1 MGYIYLTLM
10 FVLSAV
16 NLAVLSLRFQ
26 NQRNNYVYYVFYA
39 ILVANFGH
47 WLLGFSESVEG
58 AIIANK
64 VNYLGG
70 SFLPMF
76 MFFALLQICKMSIPK
91 WLHLSLIVM
100 SFTICALAMTVGYFP
115 AYYKTV
121 EYVVQAGV
129 GNYVA
134 TYGWA
139 HGLFNAFLIG
149 FVILDIWIIVKAL
162 LSQKMVSL
170 KNIIAMI
177 VGEIATILSFF
188 LARYLGSDMLIMPLL
203 YVFDQILLLY
213 ICSNVKWYDIT
224 ECVIESIETESSC
237 AYMSFSIDGAYLG
250 ANRIAMDFFP
260 ELAKMRV
267 DAHLKGETELQQLI
281 MSWIEKY
288 RKSKILTD
296 YCQMTEFNHSG
307 RHYKCEVKVL
317 RQVHGRNVFLFRIED
332 DTQEQQYID
341 ALGRSNSMLQ
351 KNMVKT
357 ENEKLSE
364 QEKLIVGM
372 VQMAESRAE
381 KDMAGHIKRTSE
393 VVKILVSMMRKKGF
407 EDLSDKFLDVLIAA
421 APMYDLGKMA
431 IDEAVLRNEGRYN
444 IDDYEI
450 MKTHAEKGANI
461 IEKLLS
467 DVMDNYFVRVAKN
480 MALYHHERWDGT
492 GYPEQRSGES
502 IPMEARI
509 MALADVYD
517 ALVSKRCYK
526 ERMSFREARDVILAS
541 MGKQFDPQLKDSFLE
556 CQDQLMD
563 YYCSVDH

>member
-10 FVLSAV
+10 FVLSAI

-26 NQRNNYVYYVFYA
+26 NQRNIYIYYSFYA

-47 WLLGFSESVEG
+47 WLLGFSETVEG
-58 AIIANK
+58 AVIANK

-76 MFFALLQICKMSIPK
+76 MFFALLKVCKMTIPK
-91 WLHLSLIVM
+91 WLHVTLIFM

-139 HGLFNAFLIG
+139 HSLFNAFLVSY
-149 FVILDIWIIVKAL
+149 VILDIWIIARAIMH
-162 LSQKMVSL
+162 QKMVSL
-170 KNIIAMI
+170 KNIVAMI
-177 VGEIATILSFF
+177 IGEIATIMSFF
-188 LARYLGSDMLIMPLL
+188 LARFLGSDMLIMPFI
-203 YVFDQILLLY
+203 YVLDQILLLY
-213 ICSNVKWYDIT
+213 ICNNVKWYDIT

-237 AYMSFSIDGAYLG
+237 AYLSFSVDGAYLG
-250 ANRIAMDFFP
+250 ANRIAFNFFP
-260 ELAKMRV
+260 ELVKMRV
-267 DAHLKGETELQQLI
+267 DAHLKGETELQQQI

-288 RKSKILTD
+288 KKSKILTD
-296 YCQMTEFNHSG
+296 YSQMTEFNYAG
-307 RHYKCEVKVL
+307 RHYKCEMKVL
-317 RQVHGRNVFLFRIED
+317 RQVHGKNVFLFRIED
-332 DTQEQQYID
+332 NTQEQQYID

-351 KNMVKT
+351 KNMLKT
-357 ENEKLSE
+357 ENEKLSV
-364 QEKLIVGM
+364 QEKWIVGM
-372 VQMAESRAE
+372 AQMAESRAGNM
-381 KDMAGHIKRTSE
+381 DGHIKRTSE
-393 VVKILVSMMRKKGF
+393 VVKILVSMMRKKGM
-407 EDLSDKFLDVLIAA
+407 DNLSDKFLDVLVAA
-421 APMYDLGKMA
+421 APMYDLGKVA
-431 IDEAVLRNEGRYN
+431 IDDAVLRKPGRFN
-444 IDDYEI
+444 FDDYEI
-450 MKTHAEKGANI
+450 MKTHAAKGANI

-467 DVMDNYFVRVAKN
+467 DVKDSYFVSVAKN
-480 MALYHHERWDGT
+480 MALYHHERWDGK
-492 GYPEQRSGES
+492 GYPEQRSGEN

-526 ERMSFREARDVILAS
+526 ERMSFREARDVIIAS
-541 MGKQFDPQLKDSFLE
+541 MGKQFDPHLKDCFLE

>member
-10 FVLSAV
+10 FVLSAI

-26 NQRNNYVYYVFYA
+26 NQRNNYVYYSFYA

-47 WLLGFSESVEG
+47 WLLGFSETVEG

-76 MFFALLQICKMSIPK
+76 MFFALLKVCKMTIPK
-91 WLHLSLIVM
+91 WLHLTLILM

-121 EYVVQAGV
+121 EYVVQEGV

-139 HGLFNAFLIG
+139 HGLFNAFLVSY
-149 FVILDIWIIVKAL
+149 VILDIWIIVRAIMH
-162 LSQKMVSL
+162 QKMVSL
-170 KNIIAMI
+170 KNIAAMI
-177 VGEIATILSFF
+177 IGEIATILSFF
-188 LARYLGSDMLIMPLL
+188 LARYLGSDMLIMPFI
-203 YVFDQILLLY
+203 YVMDQVLLLY
-213 ICSNVKWYDIT
+213 ICNNVKWYDIT

-237 AYMSFSIDGAYLG
+237 AYMSFSIDCAYLG
-250 ANRIAMDFFP
+250 ANRIAKNFFP
-260 ELAKMRV
+260 ELIKMRV
-267 DAHLKGETELQQLI
+267 DAHLKGETELQLHV
-281 MSWIEKY
+281 MSCIEKY
-288 RKSKILTD
+288 RRSKILTD
-296 YCQMTEFNHSG
+296 YSQMTEFNYLG

-317 RQVHGRNVFLFRIED
+317 RQVHGKNVFLFRIED
-332 DTQEQQYID
+332 NTQEQQYID

-351 KNMVKT
+351 KNMLKT
-357 ENEKLSE
+357 ENEKLSV
-364 QEKLIVGM
+364 QEKWIVGM
-372 VQMAESRAE
+372 AQMAESRAGNM
-381 KDMAGHIKRTSE
+381 DGHIKRTSE
-393 VVKILVSMMRKKGF
+393 VVKILVSMMRKKGY
-407 EDLSDKFLDVLIAA
+407 DNLSDKFLDVLIAA
-421 APMYDLGKMA
+421 APMYDLGKVA
-431 IDEAVLRNEGRYN
+431 IDDAVLRKPGRFN
-444 IDDYEI
+444 FDDYEI
-450 MKTHAEKGANI
+450 MKTHAAKGANI

-467 DVMDNYFVRVAKN
+467 EVKDSYFVSVAKN

-492 GYPEQRSGES
+492 GYPEHRSGEN

-526 ERMSFREARDVILAS
+526 ERMSFREARDVIVAS
-541 MGKQFDPQLKDSFLE
+541 MGKQFDPNLKDCFLE

>member
-10 FVLSAV
+10 FVLSAI

-26 NQRNNYVYYVFYA
+26 NQRNNYVYYSFYA

-47 WLLGFSESVEG
+47 WLLGFSETVEG

-76 MFFALLQICKMSIPK
+76 MFFALLKVCKMSIPK
-91 WLHLSLIVM
+91 WLHLTLILM

-121 EYVVQAGV
+121 EYVVQEGV

-139 HGLFNAFLIG
+139 HGLFNAFLVSY
-149 FVILDIWIIVKAL
+149 VILDIWIIVRAIMH
-162 LSQKMVSL
+162 QKMVSL
-170 KNIIAMI
+170 KNIAAMI
-177 VGEIATILSFF
+177 IGEIATILSFF
-188 LARYLGSDMLIMPLL
+188 LARYLGSDMLVMPFI
-203 YVFDQILLLY
+203 YVMDQVLLLY
-213 ICSNVKWYDIT
+213 ICNNVKWYDIT

-237 AYMSFSIDGAYLG
+237 AYMSFSIDCAYLG
-250 ANRIAMDFFP
+250 ANRIAKNFFP
-260 ELAKMRV
+260 ELIKMRV
-267 DAHLKGETELQQLI
+267 DAHLKGETELQLHV
-281 MSWIEKY
+281 MSCIEKY
-288 RKSKILTD
+288 RRSKILTD
-296 YCQMTEFNHSG
+296 YSQMTEFNYLG
-307 RHYKCEVKVL
+307 CHYKCEVKVL
-317 RQVHGRNVFLFRIED
+317 RQVHGKNVFLFRIED
-332 DTQEQQYID
+332 NTQEQQYID

-351 KNMVKT
+351 KNMLKT
-357 ENEKLSE
+357 ENEKLSV
-364 QEKLIVGM
+364 QEKWIVGM
-372 VQMAESRAE
+372 AQMAESRAGNM
-381 KDMAGHIKRTSE
+381 DGHIKRTSE
-393 VVKILVSMMRKKGF
+393 VVKILVSMMRKKGY
-407 EDLSDKFLDVLIAA
+407 DNLSDKFLDVLIAA
-421 APMYDLGKMA
+421 APMYDLGKVA
-431 IDEAVLRNEGRYN
+431 IDDAVLRKPGRFN
-444 IDDYEI
+444 FDDYEI
-450 MKTHAEKGANI
+450 MKTHAAKGANI

-467 DVMDNYFVRVAKN
+467 EVKDSYFVSVAKN

-492 GYPEQRSGES
+492 GYPEHRSGEN

-526 ERMSFREARDVILAS
+526 ERMSFREARDVIVAS
-541 MGKQFDPQLKDSFLE
+541 MGKQFDPNLKDCFLE

>member
-1 MGYIYLTLM
+1 M

-64 VNYLGG
+64 VNYLGA

-76 MFFALLQICKMSIPK
+76 MFFALLQICKIRISRYLYIT
-91 WLHLSLIVM
+91 LIIV
-100 SFTICALAMTVGYFP
+100 SFGICALAMTVGFCP

-121 EYVVQAGV
+121 EYVVQSGV

-134 TYGWA
+134 TYGWG
-139 HGLFNAFLIG
+139 HTVFNIFLIG
-149 FVILDIWIIVKAL
+149 YALLDIWIIVRAIL
-162 LSQKMVSL
+162 CQKMVSL
-170 KNIIAMI
+170 KNISAMI
-177 VGEIATILSFF
+177 ATEIASIASFF
-188 LARYLGSDMLIMPLL
+188 VARYLGNDMLVMPFV
-203 YVFDQILLLY
+203 YVLDQWLLLY
-213 ICSNVKWYDIT
+213 ICNNVKWYDIT
-224 ECVIESIETESSC
+224 ECVVESIEAESSC
-237 AYMSFSIDGAYLG
+237 AYLSFSVDGAYLG
-250 ANRIAMDFFP
+250 ANKNAIDFFP
-260 ELAKMRV
+260 ELVNMRV
-267 DAHLKGETELQQLI
+267 DARLKEDSELQRHFI
-281 MSWIEKY
+281 GWIDKF
-288 RKSKILTD
+288 KSSRILAD
-296 YCQMTEFNHSG
+296 YSQATEFSYQG
-307 RHYKCEVKVL
+307 RHYKCDMKVL
-317 RQVHGRNVFLFRIED
+317 RQVHGKNVFLFRIED
-332 DTQEQQYID
+332 NTQEQRYID
-341 ALGRSNSMLQ
+341 ALGQSNYMLQ
-351 KNMVKT
+351 RNKVKS
-357 ENEKLSE
+357 ENEMLSV
-364 QEKLIVGM
+364 QEKWIVGM
-372 VQMAESRAE
+372 AQMAESRAGNM
-381 KDMAGHIKRTSE
+381 DGHIKRTSE
-393 VVKILVSMMRKKGF
+393 VVKILVASMRKKGV
-407 EDLSDKFLDVLIAA
+407 ENLSDKFLDVLIAA
-421 APMYDLGKMA
+421 APMYDLGKVA
-431 IDEAVLRNEGRYN
+431 IDDAVLRKPGRFN

-467 DVMDNYFVRVAKN
+467 DVKDSYFVSVAKN

-492 GYPEQRSGES
+492 GYPEHRSGDS

-556 CQDQLMD
+556 CQEQLMD

>member
-1 MGYIYLTLM
+1 MGYLYLTLM

-26 NQRNNYVYYVFYA
+26 NQRNNYVYYSFYA

-47 WLLGFSESVEG
+47 WLLGFSETVEG

-76 MFFALLQICKMSIPK
+76 MFFALLKVCKMTIPK
-91 WLHLSLIVM
+91 WLHLTLILM

-121 EYVVQAGV
+121 EYVVHAGV

-139 HGLFNAFLIG
+139 HGLFNAFLLSY
-149 FVILDIWIIVKAL
+149 VILDIWVIVRAIMH
-162 LSQKMVSL
+162 QKMVSL
-170 KNIIAMI
+170 KNIAAMI
-177 VGEIATILSFF
+177 IGEIATIFSFF
-188 LARYLGSDMLIMPLL
+188 LARYLGSDMLIMPAI
-203 YVFDQILLLY
+203 YVIDQILLLY
-213 ICSNVKWYDIT
+213 ICNNVKWYDIT

-237 AYMSFSIDGAYLG
+237 AYMSFSVDCAYLG

-260 ELAKMRV
+260 ELVKMRV
-267 DAHLKGETELQQLI
+267 DAHLKGETELQQHI
-281 MSWIEKY
+281 MSCIEKY
-288 RKSKILTD
+288 RRSKILTD
-296 YCQMTEFNHSG
+296 YSQMTEFNYLG

-317 RQVHGRNVFLFRIED
+317 RQVHGKNVFLFRIED
-332 DTQEQQYID
+332 NTQEQQYID

-357 ENEKLSE
+357 ENEKLSV
-364 QEKLIVGM
+364 QEKWIVGM
-372 VQMAESRAE
+372 AQMAESRAGNME
-381 KDMAGHIKRTSE
+381 GHIKRTSE
-393 VVKILVSMMRKKGF
+393 VVKILVSMMRKKGI
-407 EDLSDKFLDVLIAA
+407 DNLSDKFLDVLIAA
-421 APMYDLGKMA
+421 APMYDLGKVA
-431 IDEAVLRNEGRYN
+431 IDDAVLRKPGRFN
-444 IDDYEI
+444 FDDYEI
-450 MKTHAEKGANI
+450 MKTHAAKGANI

-467 DVMDNYFVRVAKN
+467 DVKDSYFVSVAKN

-492 GYPEQRSGES
+492 GYPERRSGEN

-526 ERMSFREARDVILAS
+526 ERMSFREARDVIVAS
-541 MGKQFDPQLKDSFLE
+541 MGKQFDPHLKDCFLE

>member
-1 MGYIYLTLM
+1 M
-10 FVLSAV
+10 
-16 NLAVLSLRFQ
+16 
-26 NQRNNYVYYVFYA
+26 
-39 ILVANFGH
+39 
-47 WLLGFSESVEG
+47 
-58 AIIANK
+58 
-64 VNYLGG
+64 NYLGG

-76 MFFALLQICKMSIPK
+76 MFLALLKVCKMSIPK
-91 WLHLSLIVM
+91 WLHITLILM

-139 HGLFNAFLIG
+139 HGLFNAFL
-149 FVILDIWIIVKAL
+149 VSYVVLDIWVIVRAIMH
-162 LSQKMVSL
+162 QKMVSL
-170 KNIIAMI
+170 KNIVAMI
-177 VGEIATILSFF
+177 IGEIATIMSFF
-188 LARYLGSDMLIMPLL
+188 LARYLGSDMLIMPFV
-203 YVFDQILLLY
+203 YVMDQVLLLY
-213 ICSNVKWYDIT
+213 ICNNVKWYDIT

-237 AYMSFSIDGAYLG
+237 AYMSFSVDGAYLG
-250 ANRIAMDFFP
+250 ANRIAMSFFP
-260 ELAKMRV
+260 ELVRMRV
-267 DAHLKGETELQQLI
+267 DAHLKGETELQQQI

-296 YCQMTEFNHSG
+296 YCQMTEFNYLG

-317 RQVHGRNVFLFRIED
+317 RQVHGKNVFLFRIED
-332 DTQEQQYID
+332 NTQEQQYID

-351 KNMVKT
+351 KNMLKT
-357 ENEKLSE
+357 ENEKLSV
-364 QEKLIVGM
+364 QEKWIVGM
-372 VQMAESRAE
+372 AQMAESRAGNM
-381 KDMAGHIKRTSE
+381 DGHIKRTSE
-393 VVKILVSMMRKKGF
+393 VVKILVSTMRKKGMD
-407 EDLSDKFLDVLIAA
+407 DLSDKFLDVLIAA
-421 APMYDLGKMA
+421 APMYDLGKVA
-431 IDEAVLRNEGRYN
+431 IDDAVLRKPGRFN
-444 IDDYEI
+444 LDDYEI

-467 DVMDNYFVRVAKN
+467 DVKDSYFVSVAKN

-492 GYPEQRSGES
+492 GYPEQRSGEN

-526 ERMSFREARDVILAS
+526 ERMSFREARDVIIAS
-541 MGKQFDPQLKDSFLE
+541 MGKQFDPHLKDCFLD

>member
-64 VNYLGG
+64 VNYLGA

-76 MFFALLQICKMSIPK
+76 MFFALLQICKIRISRYLYI
-91 WLHLSLIVM
+91 SLIIL
-100 SFTICALAMTVGYFP
+100 SFGICALAMTVGFCP

-134 TYGWA
+134 TYGWG
-139 HGLFNAFLIG
+139 HTVFNIFLIG
-149 FVILDIWIIVKAL
+149 YALLDIWIIVRAIL
-162 LSQKMVSL
+162 CQKMVSL
-170 KNIIAMI
+170 KNISAMI
-177 VGEIATILSFF
+177 ATESASIASFF
-188 LARYLGSDMLIMPLL
+188 VARYLGNDMLVMPFV
-203 YVFDQILLLY
+203 YVLDQCLLLY
-213 ICSNVKWYDIT
+213 ICNNVKWYDIT
-224 ECVIESIETESSC
+224 ECVVESIEAESSC
-237 AYMSFSIDGAYLG
+237 AYLSFSIDGAYLG
-250 ANRIAMDFFP
+250 ANKIAFEFFP
-260 ELAKMRV
+260 ELADMRV
-267 DAHLKGETELQQLI
+267 DARLNEDSELQRHFI
-281 MSWIEKY
+281 GWIDKF
-288 RKSKILTD
+288 KSSRILAD
-296 YCQMTEFNHSG
+296 YSQATEFSYQG
-307 RHYKCEVKVL
+307 RHYKCDMKVL
-317 RQVHGRNVFLFRIED
+317 RQVHGKNVFLFRIED
-332 DTQEQQYID
+332 NTQEQRYID
-341 ALGRSNSMLQ
+341 ALGQSNYMLQ
-351 KNMVKT
+351 RNKVKS
-357 ENEKLSE
+357 ENEMLSV
-364 QEKLIVGM
+364 QEKWIVGM
-372 VQMAESRAE
+372 AQMAESRAGNM
-381 KDMAGHIKRTSE
+381 DGHIKRTSE
-393 VVKILVSMMRKKGF
+393 VVKILVASMRKKGV
-407 EDLSDKFLDVLIAA
+407 DVLSDKFLDVLIAA
-421 APMYDLGKMA
+421 APMYDLGKVA
-431 IDEAVLRNEGRYN
+431 IDDAVLRKPGRFN
-444 IDDYEI
+444 FDDYEI

-467 DVMDNYFVRVAKN
+467 DVKDSYFVSVAKN

-492 GYPEQRSGES
+492 GYPERRSGDS

-541 MGKQFDPQLKDSFLE
+541 MGKQFDPQLKDSFLD
-556 CQDQLMD
+556 CQEQLMD

>member
-26 NQRNNYVYYVFYA
+26 NQRNSYVYYSFYA

-76 MFFALLQICKMSIPK
+76 MFFALLQVCKMSIPK
-91 WLHLSLIVM
+91 WLHLMLILM

-139 HGLFNAFLIG
+139 HGIFNAFL
-149 FVILDIWIIVKAL
+149 VSYVVLDVWIIIRAIL
-162 LSQKMVSL
+162 RQKMVSL
-170 KNIIAMI
+170 KNIVAMI
-177 VGEIATILSFF
+177 IGEIATILSFF
-188 LARYLGSDMLIMPLL
+188 LARFLGSDMLIMPLI
-203 YVFDQILLLY
+203 YVMDQILLLY
-213 ICSNVKWYDIT
+213 ICNNVKWYDIT

-237 AYMSFSIDGAYLG
+237 AYLSFSVDGAYLG
-250 ANRIAMDFFP
+250 ANRIALNFFP
-260 ELAKMRV
+260 ELEKMRV
-267 DAHLKGETELQQLI
+267 DGHLKGETELQQQI
-281 MSWIEKY
+281 MSWIEKF
-288 RKSKILTD
+288 RKTKILTD
-296 YCQMTEFNHSG
+296 YSQMTEFNYSG

-317 RQVHGRNVFLFRIED
+317 RQVHGKNVFLFRVED
-332 DTQEQQYID
+332 NTQEQQYID

-351 KNMVKT
+351 KNMVQT
-357 ENEKLSE
+357 ENEKLSV
-364 QEKLIVGM
+364 QEKWIVGM
-372 VQMAESRAE
+372 AQMAESRAGNM
-381 KDMAGHIKRTSE
+381 DGHIKRTSE

-407 EDLSDKFLDVLIAA
+407 DNLSDKFLDVLIAA
-421 APMYDLGKMA
+421 APMYDLGKVA
-431 IDEAVLRNEGRYN
+431 IDDAVLRKPGRFN
-444 IDDYEI
+444 FDDYEI

-467 DVMDNYFVRVAKN
+467 EVKDNYFVNVAKN

-492 GYPEQRSGES
+492 GYPEHRAGES

-541 MGKQFDPQLKDSFLE
+541 MGKQFDPQLKDCFLE

>member
-26 NQRNNYVYYVFYA
+26 NQRNNYIYYAFYA

-58 AIIANK
+58 AVIANK

-76 MFFALLQICKMSIPK
+76 MFFALLKVCKMDIPR
-91 WLHLSLIVM
+91 WLNLALIAM

-115 AYYKTV
+115 AYYETV

-139 HGLFNAFLIG
+139 HGLFNAFLVCYL
-149 FVILDIWIIVKAL
+149 FLDVWIIVRAIL
-162 LSQKMVSL
+162 HQKMVSL
-170 KNIIAMI
+170 KNIVAMI
-177 VGEIATILSFF
+177 IGEVATIVSFF
-188 LARYLGSDMLIMPLL
+188 LARYLGSDMLIMPFI
-203 YVFDQILLLY
+203 YVLDQILLLY
-213 ICSNVKWYDIT
+213 ICNNVKWYDIT

-237 AYMSFSIDGAYLG
+237 AYLSFSIDGAYLG
-250 ANRIAMDFFP
+250 SNRIALEFFP
-260 ELAKMRV
+260 ELVKMRV
-267 DAHLKGETELQQLI
+267 DAHLKGETELQMQI

-296 YCQMTEFNHSG
+296 YCQMTEFNYFG

-317 RQVHGRNVFLFRIED
+317 RQVHGKNVFLFRIED
-332 DTQEQQYID
+332 NTQERQYID
-341 ALGRSNSMLQ
+341 ALGRSNNKLQ
-351 KNMVKT
+351 ENMVQT
-357 ENEKLSE
+357 ENEKLSV
-364 QEKLIVGM
+364 QEKWIVGM
-372 VQMAESRAE
+372 AQMAESRAGNM
-381 KDMAGHIKRTSE
+381 DGHIKRTSE
-393 VVKILVSMMRKKGF
+393 VVKILVSMMRKKGV
-407 EDLSDKFLDVLIAA
+407 DNLSDKFLDVLIAA
-421 APMYDLGKMA
+421 APMYDLGKVA
-431 IDEAVLRNEGRYN
+431 IDDAVLRKPGRFN

-450 MKTHAEKGANI
+450 MKTHAAKGANI

-467 DVMDNYFVRVAKN
+467 EVKDSYFVSVAKN

-492 GYPEQRSGES
+492 GYPEQRSGEN

-541 MGKQFDPQLKDSFLE
+541 MGKQFDPHLKDCFLE

>member
-26 NQRNNYVYYVFYA
+26 NQRNNYVYYAFYA

-76 MFFALLQICKMSIPK
+76 MFFALMQVCKMSIPK
-91 WLHLSLIVM
+91 WLHFSLIFM

-139 HGLFNAFLIG
+139 HGLFNAFLVSY
-149 FVILDIWIIVKAL
+149 VILDIWIIIRAIL
-162 LSQKMVSL
+162 HQKMVSL

-177 VGEIATILSFF
+177 IGEIATIMSFF
-188 LARYLGSDMLIMPLL
+188 LARFLGSDMLIMPFI
-203 YVFDQILLLY
+203 YVLDQILLLY
-213 ICSNVKWYDIT
+213 ICNNVKWYDIT

-237 AYMSFSIDGAYLG
+237 AYLSFSIDGAYLG
-250 ANRIAMDFFP
+250 ANRIAMNFFP
-260 ELAKMRV
+260 ELVKMRV
-267 DAHLKGETELQQLI
+267 DAHLKGETELQQHI

-296 YCQMTEFNHSG
+296 YCQMTEFNYSG

-317 RQVHGRNVFLFRIED
+317 RQVHGKNVFLFRIED
-332 DTQEQQYID
+332 NTQEQQYID

-351 KNMVKT
+351 KNMVQT
-357 ENEKLSE
+357 ENEKLSV
-364 QEKLIVGM
+364 QEKWIVGM
-372 VQMAESRAE
+372 AQMAESRAGNM
-381 KDMAGHIKRTSE
+381 DGHIKRTSE

-407 EDLSDKFLDVLIAA
+407 DNLSDKFLDVLIAA
-421 APMYDLGKMA
+421 APMYDLGKVA
-431 IDEAVLRNEGRYN
+431 IDDAVLRKPGRFN
-444 IDDYEI
+444 VDDREI

-467 DVMDNYFVRVAKN
+467 DVKDSYFVSVAKN
-480 MALYHHERWDGT
+480 MALYHHERWDGK
-492 GYPEQRSGES
+492 GYPEQRSGED

-517 ALVSKRCYK
+517 ALVSKLCYK

-541 MGKQFDPQLKDSFLE
+541 MGKQFDPHLKDSFLE

>member
-64 VNYLGG
+64 VNYLGA

-76 MFFALLQICKMSIPK
+76 MFFALLQICKIRISRYLYIT
-91 WLHLSLIVM
+91 LIIV
-100 SFTICALAMTVGYFP
+100 SFGICALAMTVGFCP

-121 EYVVQAGV
+121 EYVVQSGV

-134 TYGWA
+134 TYGWG
-139 HGLFNAFLIG
+139 HTVFNIFLIG
-149 FVILDIWIIVKAL
+149 YALLDIWIIVRAIL
-162 LSQKMVSL
+162 CQKMVSL
-170 KNIIAMI
+170 KNISAMI
-177 VGEIATILSFF
+177 ATEIASIASFF
-188 LARYLGSDMLIMPLL
+188 VARYLGNDMLVMPFV
-203 YVFDQILLLY
+203 YVLDQWLLLY
-213 ICSNVKWYDIT
+213 ICNNVKWYDIT
-224 ECVIESIETESSC
+224 ECVVESIEAESSC
-237 AYMSFSIDGAYLG
+237 AYLSFSVDGAYLG
-250 ANRIAMDFFP
+250 ANKNAIDFFP
-260 ELAKMRV
+260 ELVNMRV
-267 DAHLKGETELQQLI
+267 DARLKEDSELQRHFI
-281 MSWIEKY
+281 GWIDKF
-288 RKSKILTD
+288 KSSRILAD
-296 YCQMTEFNHSG
+296 YSQATEFSYQG
-307 RHYKCEVKVL
+307 RHYKCDMKVL
-317 RQVHGRNVFLFRIED
+317 RQVHGKNVFLFRIED
-332 DTQEQQYID
+332 NTQEQRYID
-341 ALGRSNSMLQ
+341 ALGQSNYMLQ
-351 KNMVKT
+351 RNKVKS
-357 ENEKLSE
+357 ENEMLSV
-364 QEKLIVGM
+364 QEKWIVGM
-372 VQMAESRAE
+372 AQMAESRAGNM
-381 KDMAGHIKRTSE
+381 DGHIKRTSE
-393 VVKILVSMMRKKGF
+393 VVKILVASMRKKGV
-407 EDLSDKFLDVLIAA
+407 ENLSDKFLDVLIAA
-421 APMYDLGKMA
+421 APMYDLGKVA
-431 IDEAVLRNEGRYN
+431 IDDAVLRKPGRFN

-467 DVMDNYFVRVAKN
+467 DVKDSYFVSVAKN

-492 GYPEQRSGES
+492 GYPEHRSGDS

-556 CQDQLMD
+556 CQEQLMD

>member
-1 MGYIYLTLM
+1 
-10 FVLSAV
+10 
-16 NLAVLSLRFQ
+16 
-26 NQRNNYVYYVFYA
+26 
-39 ILVANFGH
+39 
-47 WLLGFSESVEG
+47 
-58 AIIANK
+58 
-64 VNYLGG
+64 
-70 SFLPMF
+70 
-76 MFFALLQICKMSIPK
+76 MSIPR
-91 WLHLSLIVM
+91 WLHLTLIFM
-100 SFTICALAMTVGYFP
+100 SFAICALAMTVGYFP

-139 HGLFNAFLIG
+139 HGLFNAFLVSY
-149 FVILDIWIIVKAL
+149 VILDIWIIIRAIL
-162 LSQKMVSL
+162 HQKMVSL

-177 VGEIATILSFF
+177 IGEIATIMSFF
-188 LARYLGSDMLIMPLL
+188 LARFLGSDMLIMPFIYAL
-203 YVFDQILLLY
+203 DQILLLY
-213 ICSNVKWYDIT
+213 ICNNVKWYDIT

-260 ELAKMRV
+260 ELVKMRV
-267 DAHLKGETELQQLI
+267 DAHLKGETELQQHI
-281 MSWIEKY
+281 ISWIEKY
-288 RKSKILTD
+288 RKSRILTD
-296 YCQMTEFNHSG
+296 YCQMTEFNYSG

-317 RQVHGRNVFLFRIED
+317 RQVHGKNVFLFRIED
-332 DTQEQQYID
+332 NTQERQYID

-351 KNMVKT
+351 KNMVQT
-357 ENEKLSE
+357 ENEKLSV
-364 QEKLIVGM
+364 QEKWIVGM
-372 VQMAESRAE
+372 AQMAESRAGNM
-381 KDMAGHIKRTSE
+381 DGHIKRTSE

-407 EDLSDKFLDVLIAA
+407 DNLSDKFLDVLIAA
-421 APMYDLGKMA
+421 APMYDLGKVA
-431 IDEAVLRNEGRYN
+431 IDDAVLRKPGRFN
-444 IDDYEI
+444 VDDREI

-467 DVMDNYFVRVAKN
+467 DVKDSYFVSVAKN
-480 MALYHHERWDGT
+480 MALYHHERWDGQ
-492 GYPEQRSGES
+492 GYPEQRSGED

-541 MGKQFDPQLKDSFLE
+541 MGKQFDPHLKDSFLE

>member
-1 MGYIYLTLM
+1 
-10 FVLSAV
+10 
-16 NLAVLSLRFQ
+16 
-26 NQRNNYVYYVFYA
+26 
-39 ILVANFGH
+39 
-47 WLLGFSESVEG
+47 
-58 AIIANK
+58 
-64 VNYLGG
+64 
-70 SFLPMF
+70 MF
-76 MFFALLQICKMSIPK
+76 MFFALLKVCKMSIPK
-91 WLHLSLIVM
+91 WMHLMLIAM

-139 HGLFNAFLIG
+139 HGLFNAFLVSY
-149 FVILDIWIIVKAL
+149 VILDIWIIIRAIL
-162 LSQKMVSL
+162 HQKMVSL

-177 VGEIATILSFF
+177 IGEIATIMSFF
-188 LARYLGSDMLIMPLL
+188 LARFLGSDMLIMPFI
-203 YVFDQILLLY
+203 YVLDQILLLY
-213 ICSNVKWYDIT
+213 ICNNVKWYDIT

-237 AYMSFSIDGAYLG
+237 AYLSFSIDGAYLG
-250 ANRIAMDFFP
+250 ANRIAMNFFP
-260 ELAKMRV
+260 ELVKMRV
-267 DAHLKGETELQQLI
+267 DAHLKGETELQQHI

-296 YCQMTEFNHSG
+296 YCQMTEFNYSG

-317 RQVHGRNVFLFRIED
+317 RQVHGKNVFLFRIED
-332 DTQEQQYID
+332 NTQEQQYID

-357 ENEKLSE
+357 ENEKLSV
-364 QEKLIVGM
+364 QEKWIVGM
-372 VQMAESRAE
+372 AQMAESRAGNM
-381 KDMAGHIKRTSE
+381 DGHIKRTSE
-393 VVKILVSMMRKKGF
+393 VVKILVSMMRKKGI
-407 EDLSDKFLDVLIAA
+407 DNLSDKFLDVLIAA
-421 APMYDLGKMA
+421 APMYDLGKVA
-431 IDEAVLRNEGRYN
+431 IDDAVLRKPGRFN
-444 IDDYEI
+444 FDDYEI
-450 MKTHAEKGANI
+450 MKTHAAKGANI

-467 DVMDNYFVRVAKN
+467 EVKDNYFVSVAKN

-492 GYPEQRSGES
+492 GYPEQRSGEN

-541 MGKQFDPQLKDSFLE
+541 MGKQFDPHLKDCFLE

>member
-10 FVLSAV
+10 FVLSAI

-26 NQRNNYVYYVFYA
+26 NQRNNYVYYSFYA

-47 WLLGFSESVEG
+47 WLLGFSETVEG

-76 MFFALLQICKMSIPK
+76 MFFALLKVCKMTIPK
-91 WLHLSLIVM
+91 WLHLTLILM

-121 EYVVQAGV
+121 EYVVQEGV

-139 HGLFNAFLIG
+139 HGLFNAFLVSY
-149 FVILDIWIIVKAL
+149 VILDIWIIVRAIMH
-162 LSQKMVSL
+162 QKMVSL
-170 KNIIAMI
+170 KNIAAMI
-177 VGEIATILSFF
+177 IGEIATILSFF
-188 LARYLGSDMLIMPLL
+188 LARYLGSDMLVMPFI
-203 YVFDQILLLY
+203 YVMDQVLLLY
-213 ICSNVKWYDIT
+213 ICNNVKWYDIT

-237 AYMSFSIDGAYLG
+237 AYMSFSIDCAYLG
-250 ANRIAMDFFP
+250 ANRIAKNFFP
-260 ELAKMRV
+260 ELIKMRV
-267 DAHLKGETELQQLI
+267 DAHLKGETELQLHV
-281 MSWIEKY
+281 MSCIEKY
-288 RKSKILTD
+288 RRSKILTD
-296 YCQMTEFNHSG
+296 YSQMTEFNYLG
-307 RHYKCEVKVL
+307 CHYKCEVKVL
-317 RQVHGRNVFLFRIED
+317 RQVHGKNVFLFRIED
-332 DTQEQQYID
+332 NTQEQQYID

-351 KNMVKT
+351 KNMLKT
-357 ENEKLSE
+357 ENEKLSV
-364 QEKLIVGM
+364 QEKWIVGM
-372 VQMAESRAE
+372 AQMAESRAGNM
-381 KDMAGHIKRTSE
+381 DGHIKRTSE
-393 VVKILVSMMRKKGF
+393 VVKILVSMMRKKGY
-407 EDLSDKFLDVLIAA
+407 DNLSDKFLDVLIAA
-421 APMYDLGKMA
+421 APMYDLGKVA
-431 IDEAVLRNEGRYN
+431 IDDAVLRKPGRFN
-444 IDDYEI
+444 FDDYEI
-450 MKTHAEKGANI
+450 MKTHAAKGANI

-467 DVMDNYFVRVAKN
+467 EVKDSYFVSVAKN

-492 GYPEQRSGES
+492 GYPEHRSGEN

-526 ERMSFREARDVILAS
+526 ERMSFREARDVIVAS
-541 MGKQFDPQLKDSFLE
+541 MGKQFDPNLKDCFLE

>member
-26 NQRNNYVYYVFYA
+26 NQRNIYIYYSFYA

-47 WLLGFSESVEG
+47 WLLGFSETVEG

-76 MFFALLQICKMSIPK
+76 MFFALLKICKMSIPK
-91 WLHLSLIVM
+91 WLHLTLILM

-139 HGLFNAFLIG
+139 HSLFNAFLVSY
-149 FVILDIWIIVKAL
+149 VILDIWVIIRAIL
-162 LSQKMVSL
+162 HQKMVSL

-177 VGEIATILSFF
+177 IGEIATILSFF
-188 LARYLGSDMLIMPLL
+188 LARFLESDMMIMPLI
-203 YVFDQILLLY
+203 YVIDQVLLLY
-213 ICSNVKWYDIT
+213 ICNNVKWYDIT

-237 AYMSFSIDGAYLG
+237 AYFSFLVDGAYLG
-250 ANRIAMDFFP
+250 ANRIAMNFFP
-260 ELAKMRV
+260 ELVKMRV
-267 DAHLKGETELQQLI
+267 DAHLKGETELQQHI

-296 YCQMTEFNHSG
+296 YCQMTEFNYSG

-317 RQVHGRNVFLFRIED
+317 RQVHGKNVFLFRIED
-332 DTQEQQYID
+332 NTQEQRYID

-357 ENEKLSE
+357 ENEKLSV
-364 QEKLIVGM
+364 QEKWIVGM
-372 VQMAESRAE
+372 AQMAESRAGNME
-381 KDMAGHIKRTSE
+381 GHIKRTSE

-407 EDLSDKFLDVLIAA
+407 DNLSDKFLDVLIAA
-421 APMYDLGKMA
+421 APMYDLGKVA
-431 IDEAVLRNEGRYN
+431 IDDAVLRKPGRFN
-444 IDDYEI
+444 VDDREI

-467 DVMDNYFVRVAKN
+467 DVKDNYFVNVAKN

-492 GYPEQRSGES
+492 GYPEQRSGDN

-526 ERMSFREARDVILAS
+526 ERMSFREARDVIIAS
-541 MGKQFDPQLKDSFLE
+541 MGKQFDPRLKDCFLE

>member
-64 VNYLGG
+64 VNYLGA

-76 MFFALLQICKMSIPK
+76 MFFALLQICKIRISRYLYI
-91 WLHLSLIVM
+91 SLIIL
-100 SFTICALAMTVGYFP
+100 SFGICALAMTVGFCP

-134 TYGWA
+134 TYGWG
-139 HGLFNAFLIG
+139 HTVFNIFLIG
-149 FVILDIWIIVKAL
+149 YALLDIWIIVRAIL
-162 LSQKMVSL
+162 CQKMVSL
-170 KNIIAMI
+170 KNISAMI
-177 VGEIATILSFF
+177 ATEIASIASFF
-188 LARYLGSDMLIMPLL
+188 VARYLGNDMLVMPFV
-203 YVFDQILLLY
+203 YVLDQCLLLY
-213 ICSNVKWYDIT
+213 ICNNVKWYDIT
-224 ECVIESIETESSC
+224 ECVVESIEAESSC
-237 AYMSFSIDGAYLG
+237 AYLSFSIDGAYLG
-250 ANRIAMDFFP
+250 ANKIAFEFFP
-260 ELAKMRV
+260 ELVDMRV
-267 DAHLKGETELQQLI
+267 DAHLNENSELQRHFI
-281 MSWIEKY
+281 GWIDKF
-288 RKSKILTD
+288 KSSRILAD
-296 YCQMTEFNHSG
+296 YSQATEFSYQG
-307 RHYKCEVKVL
+307 RHYKCDMKVL
-317 RQVHGRNVFLFRIED
+317 RQVHGKNVFLFRIED
-332 DTQEQQYID
+332 NTQEQRYID
-341 ALGRSNSMLQ
+341 ALGQSNYMLQ
-351 KNMVKT
+351 RNKVKS
-357 ENEKLSE
+357 ENEMLSV
-364 QEKLIVGM
+364 QEKWIVGM
-372 VQMAESRAE
+372 AQMAESRAGNM
-381 KDMAGHIKRTSE
+381 DGHIKRTSE
-393 VVKILVSMMRKKGF
+393 VVKILVASMRKKGV
-407 EDLSDKFLDVLIAA
+407 DVLSDKFLDVLIAA
-421 APMYDLGKMA
+421 APMYDLGKVA
-431 IDEAVLRNEGRYN
+431 IDDAVLRKPGRFN
-444 IDDYEI
+444 FDDYEI

-467 DVMDNYFVRVAKN
+467 DVKDSYFVSVAKN

-492 GYPEQRSGES
+492 GYPERRSGDS

-541 MGKQFDPQLKDSFLE
+541 MGKQFDPQLKDSFLD
-556 CQDQLMD
+556 CQEQLMD

>member
-64 VNYLGG
+64 VNYLGA

-76 MFFALLQICKMSIPK
+76 MFFALLQICKIRISRYLYI
-91 WLHLSLIVM
+91 SLIIL
-100 SFTICALAMTVGYFP
+100 SFGICALAMTVGFCP

-134 TYGWA
+134 TYGWG
-139 HGLFNAFLIG
+139 HTVFNIFLIG
-149 FVILDIWIIVKAL
+149 YALLDIWIIVRAIL
-162 LSQKMVSL
+162 CQKMVSL
-170 KNIIAMI
+170 KNISAMI
-177 VGEIATILSFF
+177 ATEIASIASFF
-188 LARYLGSDMLIMPLL
+188 VARYLGNDMLVMPFV
-203 YVFDQILLLY
+203 YVLDQCLLLY
-213 ICSNVKWYDIT
+213 ICNNVKWYDIT
-224 ECVIESIETESSC
+224 ECVVESIEAESSC
-237 AYMSFSIDGAYLG
+237 AYLSFSIDGAYLG
-250 ANRIAMDFFP
+250 ANKIAFEFFP
-260 ELAKMRV
+260 ELADMRV
-267 DAHLKGETELQQLI
+267 DARLNEDSELQRHFI
-281 MSWIEKY
+281 GWIDKF
-288 RKSKILTD
+288 KSSRILAD
-296 YCQMTEFNHSG
+296 YSQATEFSYQG
-307 RHYKCEVKVL
+307 RHYKCDMKVL
-317 RQVHGRNVFLFRIED
+317 RQVHGKNVFLFRIED
-332 DTQEQQYID
+332 NTQEQRYID
-341 ALGRSNSMLQ
+341 ALGQSNYMLQ
-351 KNMVKT
+351 RNKVKS
-357 ENEKLSE
+357 ENEMLSV
-364 QEKLIVGM
+364 QEKWIVGM
-372 VQMAESRAE
+372 AQMAESRAGNM
-381 KDMAGHIKRTSE
+381 DGHIKRTSE
-393 VVKILVSMMRKKGF
+393 VVKILVASMRKKGV
-407 EDLSDKFLDVLIAA
+407 DVLSDKFLDVLIAA
-421 APMYDLGKMA
+421 APMYDLGKVA
-431 IDEAVLRNEGRYN
+431 IDDAVLRKPGRFN
-444 IDDYEI
+444 FDDYEI

-467 DVMDNYFVRVAKN
+467 DVKDSYFVSVAKN

-492 GYPEQRSGES
+492 GYPERRSGDS

-541 MGKQFDPQLKDSFLE
+541 MGKQFDPQLKDSFLD
-556 CQDQLMD
+556 CQEQLMD

>member
-26 NQRNNYVYYVFYA
+26 NQRNNYVYYAFYA

-76 MFFALLQICKMSIPK
+76 MFFALLQVCKMSIPR
-91 WLHLSLIVM
+91 WLHLTLIFM
-100 SFTICALAMTVGYFP
+100 SFAICALAMTVGYFP

-139 HGLFNAFLIG
+139 HGLFNAFLVSY
-149 FVILDIWIIVKAL
+149 VILDIWIIIRAIL
-162 LSQKMVSL
+162 HQKMVSL

-177 VGEIATILSFF
+177 IGEIATIMSFF
-188 LARYLGSDMLIMPLL
+188 LARFLGSDMLIMPFIYAL
-203 YVFDQILLLY
+203 DQILLLY
-213 ICSNVKWYDIT
+213 ICNNVKWYDIT

-260 ELAKMRV
+260 ELVKMRV
-267 DAHLKGETELQQLI
+267 DAHLKGETELQQHI
-281 MSWIEKY
+281 ISWIEKY
-288 RKSKILTD
+288 RKSRILTD
-296 YCQMTEFNHSG
+296 YCQMIEFNYSG

-317 RQVHGRNVFLFRIED
+317 RQVHGKNVFLFRIED
-332 DTQEQQYID
+332 NTQERQYID

-351 KNMVKT
+351 KNMVQT
-357 ENEKLSE
+357 ENEKLSG
-364 QEKLIVGM
+364 QEKWIVGM
-372 VQMAESRAE
+372 AQMAESRAGNM
-381 KDMAGHIKRTSE
+381 DGHIKRTSE

-407 EDLSDKFLDVLIAA
+407 DNLSDKFLDVLIAA
-421 APMYDLGKMA
+421 APMYDWGKVA
-431 IDEAVLRNEGRYN
+431 IDDAVLRKPGRLKV
-444 IDDYEI
+444 DDREI

-467 DVMDNYFVRVAKN
+467 DVKDSYFVSVAKN
-480 MALYHHERWDGT
+480 MALYHHERWDGQ
-492 GYPEQRSGES
+492 GYPEQRSGED

-541 MGKQFDPQLKDSFLE
+541 MGKQFDPHLKDSFLE

>member
-10 FVLSAV
+10 FVLSSV

-26 NQRNNYVYYVFYA
+26 NQRNNYVYYSFYA

-47 WLLGFSESVEG
+47 WLLGFSETVEG

-76 MFFALLQICKMSIPK
+76 MFFALLKVCKMSIPK
-91 WLHLSLIVM
+91 WLHVTLIMM

-139 HGLFNAFLIG
+139 HGLFNAFL
-149 FVILDIWIIVKAL
+149 VSYVVLDIWIIVRAIMH
-162 LSQKMVSL
+162 QKMVSL
-170 KNIIAMI
+170 KNIVAMI
-177 VGEIATILSFF
+177 IGEIATILSFF
-188 LARYLGSDMLIMPLL
+188 LARYLGSDMLIMPFIYTL
-203 YVFDQILLLY
+203 DQVLLLY
-213 ICSNVKWYDIT
+213 ICNNVKWYDIT

-237 AYMSFSIDGAYLG
+237 AYMSFLVDGAYLG
-250 ANRIAMDFFP
+250 ANRIAMKFFP
-260 ELAKMRV
+260 ELVRMRV
-267 DAHLKGETELQQLI
+267 DAHLKGETELQQQIL
-281 MSWIEKY
+281 SWIEKY
-288 RKSKILTD
+288 RKSKILAD
-296 YCQMTEFNHSG
+296 YSQMTEFNYLG

-317 RQVHGRNVFLFRIED
+317 RQVHGKNVFLFRIED
-332 DTQEQQYID
+332 NTQEQQYID

-351 KNMVKT
+351 KNMLKT
-357 ENEKLSE
+357 ENEKLSV
-364 QEKLIVGM
+364 QEKWIVGM
-372 VQMAESRAE
+372 AQMAESRAGNME
-381 KDMAGHIKRTSE
+381 GHIKRTSE
-393 VVKILVSMMRKKGF
+393 VVKILVSTMRKKGAD
-407 EDLSDKFLDVLIAA
+407 DLSDKFLDVLIAA
-421 APMYDLGKMA
+421 APMYDLGKVA
-431 IDEAVLRNEGRYN
+431 IDDAVLRKPGRFN
-444 IDDYEI
+444 FDDYEI
-450 MKTHAEKGANI
+450 MKTHAAKGANI

-467 DVMDNYFVRVAKN
+467 DVKDSYFVSVAKN

-492 GYPEQRSGES
+492 GYPEQRSGEN

-526 ERMSFREARDVILAS
+526 ERMSFREARDVIIAS
-541 MGKQFDPQLKDSFLE
+541 MGKQFDPHLKDCFLD